1 LPEGALAIGGG
12 DDRRVLVRLVAIEVD
27 RDEDERPAA
36 PQHAVQLAH
45 RQSSKIRSGAKWR
58 TRIRSVTVFA
68 TGTQKRAF
76 CAVGDLCRFITD
88 YLSCVRGAS

>member
-1 LPEGALAIGGG
+1 VAAEDHVEGVVGERERGDVGLHRRTLPLEVGA
-12 DDRRVLVRLVAIEVD
+12 DVLEVRLDAS
-27 RDEDERPAA
+27 
-36 PQHAVQLAH
+36 
-45 RQSSKIRSGAKWR
+45 QSSKIRSGAKWR
-58 TRIRSVTVFA
+58 TRSRSVTVFA